1 MLTPTRLAW
10 LVMTIGITVAAV
22 LNAGFDVPHWAA
34 LSCGAA
40 VAGALGLAASA
51 DAYVTN
57 RKP

>member
-1 MLTPTRLAW
+1 MTPTRLAW
-10 LVMTIGITVAAV
+10 LVMAIGITVAAV

-51 DAYVTN
+51 DAYTAG
-57 RKP
+57 RE